1 MAFPDRLR
9 HKMIE
14 LWSIDAR
21 SLALFRMALGI
32 LLLGDLTGRL
42 IDLKGLY
49 GANGVQPVD
58 VVREFLQEQHPG
70 AWSLHLLSGATTY
83 QACLLLSA
91 AGLAIAFILGWR
103 TRLVAVG
110 CWVLLAS
117 LHARSPLVTNGGDVL
132 LRMMLLWGL
141 FLPLGER
148 WSLDAWERGRPPRR
162 GICSVASVAALLQLC
177 LMYEWTALFKW
188 NPLWLEGEALAEV
201 LSLRLYST
209 DWGRLLL
216 DYPVVL
222 RWGTWLTLALE
233 LLGPWLL
240 FCPWKRHW
248 VRGLTV
254 VALAGMHLGIEWT
267 MHVDL
272 FSYACWVA
280 LTLFVPA
287 EFWQA
292 LSRWA
297 AHPLHYLP
305 AEFWQA
311 LDHWA
316 AQHVHYRDKTTA
328 PAVATYGQRG
338 ATLLCGLLL
347 AVVVLFNLGDLA
359 LRWELASEPIPVAM
373 HRLVQL
379 AALDQRWDMFRRAG
393 GPDCRL
399 LAFAE
404 LQDGREVDLLR
415 NRPPSEDLHE
425 LEPAFPPRRW
435 ALCMTELRRPSKA
448 AFRLPTAEF
457 LAARWD
463 RQHPPGER
471 VRRLVLLL
479 LREPI
484 GDERVD
490 KAVIYA
496 ELERP

>member
-1 MAFPDRLR
+1 MASPGRLR

-14 LWSIDAR
+14 LWSIDTR
-21 SLALFRMALGI
+21 SLALFRMALGT
-32 LLLGDLTGRL
+32 LLLVDLTGRL
-42 IDLKGLY
+42 IDLQGLY
-49 GANGVQPVD
+49 GAGGVQPVD
-58 VVREFLQEQHPG
+58 VVREFLQEQYPG
-70 AWSLHLLSGATTY
+70 AWSLHLLSGATPY
-83 QACLLLSA
+83 QACLLLGA

-117 LHARSPLVTNGGDVL
+117 LHVRSPLVTNGGDVL

-148 WSLDAWERGRPPRR
+148 WSLDARKRDRPPRHS
-162 GICSVASVAALLQLC
+162 ICSVASVAALLQLC
-177 LMYEWTALFKW
+177 LMYEWTGLFKW

-209 DWGRLLL
+209 GWGRLLL
-216 DYPVVL
+216 DYPAVL
-222 RWGTWLTLALE
+222 RWGTWLTLGVE

-240 FCPWKRHW
+240 FCPWKQPW

-254 VALAGMHLGIEWT
+254 VALAGMHLGIESA

-280 LTLFVPA
+280 LTLFIPA
-287 EFWQA
+287 QFWQS
-292 LSRWA
+292 LGRWA
-297 AHPLHYLP
+297 AAPLSGNDETM
-305 AEFWQA
+305 A
-311 LDHWA
+311 
-316 AQHVHYRDKTTA
+316 TA
-328 PAVATYGQRG
+328 MPSYGQRG
-338 ATLLCGLLL
+338 AALLCGLLL
-347 AVVVLFNLGDLA
+347 AIVLLFNLGDLA
-359 LRWELASEPIPVAM
+359 LRWELASEPIPAAM

-404 LQDGREVDLLR
+404 LQDGRELDLLR
-415 NRPPSEDLHE
+415 NRPPSEDLRE

-435 ALCMTELRRPSKA
+435 ALCVTELRRPSKA

-463 RQHPPGER
+463 RQHPPGQR
-471 VRRLVLLL
+471 VRQLVLLL

-484 GDERVD
+484 GDERGD

-496 ELERP
+496 ELQRP

>member
-1 MAFPDRLR
+1 MASTGRLR
-9 HKMIE
+9 HKMCE
-14 LWSIDAR
+14 LWSIDTR

-42 IDLKGLY
+42 LDLEGLY
-49 GANGVQPVD
+49 GAHSVQPVG
-58 VVREFLQEQHPG
+58 VVREFLQEQYPG
-70 AWSLHLLSGATTY
+70 AWSVHLLSGSTTY
-83 QACLLLSA
+83 QACLLLGA
-91 AGLAIAFILGWR
+91 AGLAIALILGWR

-148 WSLDAWERGRPPRR
+148 WSLDARKSSRPPCRS
-162 GICSVASVAALLQLC
+162 ICSVASVAALLQLC
-177 LMYEWTALFKW
+177 LMYEWTGLFKW

-216 DYPVVL
+216 DYPAVL

-240 FCPWKRHW
+240 FCPWKQHW
-248 VRGLTV
+248 VRGLTILG
-254 VALAGMHLGIEWT
+254 LAGMHLGIEWT

-287 EFWQA
+287 EFWQS
-292 LSRWA
+292 LGRWA
-297 AHPLHYLP
+297 AHPLP
-305 AEFWQA
+305 Q
-311 LDHWA
+311 
-316 AQHVHYRDKTTA
+316 RDETTA
-328 PAVATYGQRG
+328 PAVPSWGQWA

-359 LRWELASEPIPVAM
+359 LRWKLASEPIPAAM
-373 HRLVQL
+373 HRLVQV

-425 LEPAFPPRRW
+425 LEPAFPARRW
-435 ALCMTELRRPSKA
+435 ALCVTELRRPSKA

-463 RQHPPGER
+463 LQHSPGQR
-471 VRRLVLLL
+471 VRQLVLLL

-484 GDERVD
+484 GNERVD
-490 KAVIYA
+490 KAVIYV

>member
-1 MAFPDRLR
+1 MASTGRLR
-9 HKMIE
+9 HKMCE
-14 LWSIDAR
+14 LWSIDTR

-42 IDLKGLY
+42 IDLEGLY
-49 GANGVQPVD
+49 GANSVQPVA
-58 VVREFLQEQHPG
+58 VVREFLQEQYPG
-70 AWSLHLLSGATTY
+70 AWSVHLLSGSTTY
-83 QACLLLSA
+83 QACLLLGA
-91 AGLAIAFILGWR
+91 AGLAIALILGWR

-132 LRMMLLWGL
+132 LRMMLLWSL

-148 WSLDAWERGRPPRR
+148 WSLDAQESSRPPRR
-162 GICSVASVAALLQLC
+162 RICSVASVAALLQLC
-177 LMYEWTALFKW
+177 LMYQLTGLFKW
-188 NPLWLEGEALAEV
+188 NPLWLEGDALAEV

-216 DYPVVL
+216 DYPAVL

-240 FCPWKRHW
+240 FCPWKQHW
-248 VRGLTV
+248 FRGLTV
-254 VALAGMHLGIEWT
+254 IGLAGMHLGIEWT

-280 LTLFVPA
+280 LILFVPA
-287 EFWQA
+287 EFWET
-292 LSRWA
+292 LTRWVLERWVLE
-297 AHPLHYLP
+297 HWEPYPLP
-305 AEFWQA
+305 
-311 LDHWA
+311 
-316 AQHVHYRDKTTA
+316 YRDETTV
-328 PAVATYGQRG
+328 PEVASYRQRS

-347 AVVVLFNLGDLA
+347 IVVVLFNLGDLA
-359 LRWELASEPIPVAM
+359 LRWELAREPIPAAM
-373 HRLVQL
+373 HRLVQV

-404 LQDGREVDLLR
+404 LQDGREIDLLR

-425 LEPAFPPRRW
+425 LEPAFAPRRW
-435 ALCMTELRRPSKA
+435 ALCVTELRRPSKA

-463 RQHPPGER
+463 REHPSGER
-471 VRRLVLLL
+471 VRHLVLLL

-484 GDERVD
+484 GNERVD
-490 KAVIYA
+490 KAVIYV

>member
-1 MAFPDRLR
+1 MAFPGRLR
-9 HKMIE
+9 HKMSE
-14 LWSIDAR
+14 LWSIDTR

-42 IDLKGLY
+42 IDLDGLY
-49 GANGVQPVD
+49 GAGGVQPVQ
-58 VVREFLQEQHPG
+58 VVREFLQEQYPG
-70 AWSLHLLSGATTY
+70 AWSFHLLSEATAF
-83 QACLLLSA
+83 QACLLLMA
-91 AGLAIAFILGWR
+91 AGLAVALILGWR

-110 CWVLLAS
+110 CWLLLAS

-148 WSLDAWERGRPPRR
+148 WSLDARNSRKAPRP

-177 LMYEWTALFKW
+177 LMYQWTGLLKW
-188 NPLWLEGEALAEV
+188 NPHWLQGEALADV
-201 LSLRLYST
+201 LSLRLYAT
-209 DWGRLLL
+209 TWGQWLL
-216 DYPVVL
+216 DYPLVL

-240 FCPWKRHW
+240 FCPWKRPW
-248 VRGLTV
+248 VRGFTV
-254 VALAGMHLGIEWT
+254 AALAGMHLGIEWT

-272 FSYACWVA
+272 FSYSCWVA
-280 LTLFVPA
+280 LTLFVPT
-287 EFWQA
+287 ECWQA
-292 LSRWA
+292 LGDWA
-297 AHPLHYLP
+297 AHSRR
-305 AEFWQA
+305 
-311 LDHWA
+311 D
-316 AQHVHYRDKTTA
+316 AQTKPTV
-328 PAVATYGQRG
+328 PSYGQRV

-347 AVVVLFNLGDLA
+347 AIVVLFNVGDLA
-359 LRWELASEPIPVAM
+359 ARWELAHEPIPAPM

-404 LQDGREVDLLR
+404 LEDGRELDLLR
-415 NRPPSEDLHE
+415 NSPPSEDLRE
-425 LEPAFPPRRW
+425 LQPAFPPRRW
-435 ALCMTELRRPSKA
+435 ALFVTELRRPGKA

-463 RQHPPGER
+463 RQHPPGQR
-471 VRRLVLLL
+471 VRHVVLLL

-484 GDERVD
+484 GNERVD

>member
-1 MAFPDRLR
+1 MTSPGRLR
-9 HKMIE
+9 HNLIE
-14 LWSIDAR
+14 LWSIDTR
-21 SLALFRMALGI
+21 SLALFRMALGT

-42 IDLKGLY
+42 IDLEGLY
-49 GANGVQPVD
+49 SSSGVQPVP
-58 VVREFLQEQHPG
+58 VVREFLSDQYPG
-70 AWSLHLLSGATTY
+70 AWSLHLISGATAY
-83 QACLLLSA
+83 QACLLLGA

-117 LHARSPLVTNGGDVL
+117 LHVRSPLVTNGGDVL

-141 FLPLGER
+141 FLPLGSR
-148 WSLDAWERGRPPRR
+148 WSLDARAATKPSRNTL
-162 GICSVASVAALLQLC
+162 CSVASVAALLQVC
-177 LMYEWTALFKW
+177 LMYEWTGLFKW
-188 NPLWLEGEALAEV
+188 NAFWLEGEALAEV

-209 DWGRLLL
+209 AFGRLLL
-216 DYPVVL
+216 DYPAVL
-222 RWGTWLTLALE
+222 RWGTWLTLGVE

-240 FCPWKRHW
+240 FCPWKRPW

-254 VALAGMHLGIEWT
+254 VGLAGMHLGIELT

-280 LTLFVPA
+280 LTLFVPT
-287 EFWQA
+287 EFWQS
-292 LSRWA
+292 LGRWA
-297 AHPLHYLP
+297 AAPVP
-305 AEFWQA
+305 GSDE
-311 LDHWA
+311 
-316 AQHVHYRDKTTA
+316 TTE
-328 PAVATYGQRG
+328 PEVPSYGQRG

-347 AVVVLFNLGDLA
+347 AIVVLFNLGDLA
-359 LRWELASEPIPVAM
+359 LRWGLATDPIPAAM

-404 LQDGREVDLLR
+404 LQDGRDVDLLR
-415 NRPPSEDLHE
+415 NTPPSEDLRE
-425 LEPAFPPRRW
+425 LEPAFPARRW
-435 ALCMTELRRPSKA
+435 ALCVTELKRPSKA

-463 RQHPPGER
+463 RQHPPQER

-484 GDERVD
+484 GQERVD